1 MEGPRNLSAYYALF
15 GEQTVFLPIGLGTK
29 KCHIC
34 GWQAIDFAATQT
46 KAYLQSLISG
56 NLAVLVG
63 ARSGHLVSI
72 DCDADELADLLV
84 RHNPWL
90 KETLATRGAKGCN
103 FWLRMSGDY
112 PRCVR
117 RFDPRKPIGEWRGG
131 GGYVVVD
138 GTHPS
143 GRSYTQNPWVN
154 PLEVPYSQIKWPAL
168 FDPPDLSE
176 EGEELIWPFSSDSL
190 MIPTDERV
198 KPQLLIEGLLHRG
211 NKMILSG
218 GSKTFKTWAL
228 TDLGLSVAAGTDW
241 LGFKCH
247 KAKVFYINFEIQTPF
262 YAERLDAIRAAKSLP
277 LEVGQFYF
285 WTLRGWAVP
294 IEDLIPALKRE
305 LERVGIAFD
314 LIIFDPIYKTYGP
327 LEENVAS
334 DMASLMNQLD
344 RLCASLGIAVLF
356 GAHFSKGNQAAK
368 DVIDRTSGSGVF
380 GRDPDSILTLTK
392 HEEPNCFTLDL
403 ILRHNPEVDSFVVA
417 WNYPLLTRKDALD
430 PAKLK
435 HPGGSTPKVSNEQ
448 ILDLISQFDD
458 QLSTSALIQNAREE
472 FNIAAD
478 TVYVRLRSLKALKLA
493 FKSKLSN
500 HWNVAKPTSPA

>member
-1 MEGPRNLSAYYALF
+1 
-15 GEQTVFLPIGLGTK
+15 
-29 KCHIC
+29 
-34 GWQAIDFAATQT
+34 
-46 KAYLQSLISG
+46 
-56 NLAVLVG
+56 
-63 ARSGHLVSI
+63 
-72 DCDADELADLLV
+72 
-84 RHNPWL
+84 
-90 KETLATRGAKGCN
+90 
-103 FWLRMSGDY
+103 MSGDY
-112 PRCVR
+112 PRCVK

-143 GRSYTQNPWVN
+143 GRSYTQKPWVN

-176 EGEELIWPFSSDSL
+176 DSEELIWPFSSDSL

-198 KPQLLIEGLLHRG
+198 KPALLIEGLLHRG

-262 YAERLDAIRAAKSLP
+262 YAERLDAIRAAKKLP

-294 IEDLIPALKRE
+294 LEDLIPALKRE
-305 LERVGIAFD
+305 LLRVGITFD

-344 RLCASLGIAVLF
+344 RLCAQMGIAVLF
-356 GAHFSKGNQAAK
+356 GAHFSKGNQANK

-392 HEEPNCFTLDL
+392 HQEPDCFTVDL
-403 ILRHNPEVDSFVVA
+403 ILRHNPEVDSFVVQ
-417 WNYPLLTRKDALD
+417 WNYPLLSRKDAFD
-430 PAKLK
+430 PERLK
-435 HPGGSTPKVSNEQ
+435 TPGGRPPKATPT
-448 ILDLISQFDD
+448 DLLAIITAFDD
-458 QLSTSALIQNAREE
+458 QLATKDLIEK
-472 FNIAAD
+472 AAID
-478 TVYVRLRSLKALKLA
+478 LGLGQRSVYSLIRDLLANKLI
-493 FKSKLSN
+493 FKSKLN
-500 HWNVAKPTSPA
+500 DHWNTAK